1 MMISVVVIGARG
13 YTGAELLP
21 LLYRHPEF
29 EIVAVGSASA
39 AGQSVNE
46 HVAGMEGC
54 NLLFS
59 EIRPVTLEQ
68 YQADA
73 CVLALPNGFA
83 AGFVSAL
90 DAHKPDTVVVDL
102 SADHRFDPG
111 WTYGQPERFSE
122 QISGATRI
130 ANPGCYAT
138 GVQLALAPVLDQLL
152 GLPTAFAVSGYS
164 GAGKTP
170 SRKNDPDALKDNLLP
185 YSMTDHLH
193 EKEISHHL
201 GRDVRLLPHVAP
213 FFRGISLT
221 IAAELQTAQTP
232 EQLVQCYREFYAGSP
247 LVEVQAET
255 PDVAAVRGTH
265 KLILGGFS
273 VSKIKPRRI
282 ALVSVLDNLLKGA
295 ATQAVQ
301 NLNLAFGLD
310 SMTGINTLRGMQV

>member
-1 MMISVVVIGARG
+1 MAISVVVIGARG
-13 YTGAELLP
+13 FTGGELLP
-21 LLYRHPEF
+21 LLFRHPEF
-29 EIVAVGSASA
+29 KIVAVGSGTAEGQRVSA
-39 AGQSVNE
+39 
-46 HVAGMEGC
+46 HVEGMKGC
-54 NLLFS
+54 DLLFS
-59 EIRPVTLEQ
+59 EIRPVTLDQ
-68 YQADA
+68 FQADA

-90 DAHKPDTVVVDL
+90 DDHKPDTVVVDL

-111 WTYGQPERFSE
+111 WAYGQPERFPD
-122 QISGATRI
+122 QVIGATRI

-138 GVQLALAPVLDQLL
+138 GTQLALAPVLEDLV
-152 GLPTAFAVSGYS
+152 GMPTAFGVSGFS

-170 SRKNDPDALKDNLLP
+170 SRKNDPAALEDNLIP
-185 YSMTDHLH
+185 YSLTDHLH
-193 EKEISHHL
+193 EKEVSHHL

-221 IAAELQTAQTP
+221 IAAELERARTADR
-232 EQLVQCYREFYAGSP
+232 LLADYREYYAGSP
-247 LVEVQAET
+247 LVEVQSAIPE
-255 PDVAAVRGTH
+255 VAGVRGSH

-273 VSKIKPRRI
+273 VSEVNPHKI

-310 SMTGINTLRGMQV
+310 SMTGLKPLKGRRV

>member
-1 MMISVVVIGARG
+1 MTISVVVIGARG
-13 YTGAELLP
+13 FTGAELLP
-21 LLYRHPEF
+21 LLFRHPEF
-29 EIVAVGSASA
+29 EIIAVGSGTAEGQRVSA
-39 AGQSVNE
+39 
-46 HVAGMEGC
+46 HVEGMKGC
-54 NLLFS
+54 DLLFS

-68 YQADA
+68 FRADA
-73 CVLALPNGFA
+73 CVLAPPNGFA

-90 DAHKPDTVVVDL
+90 DDHKPDTVVVDL

-111 WTYGQPERFSE
+111 WAYGQPERFPE
-122 QISGATRI
+122 QIIGATRI

-138 GVQLALAPVLDQLL
+138 GTQLALAPVLDRLL
-152 GLPTAFAVSGYS
+152 GLPTAFGVSGYS

-170 SRKNDPDALKDNLLP
+170 SRKNDPDVLKDNLLP
-185 YSMTDHLH
+185 YALTDHPH

-201 GRDVRLLPHVAP
+201 GRDVRFLPHVAP

-221 IAAELQTAQTP
+221 IAAELESAQSP
-232 EQLVQCYREFYAGSP
+232 EELVECYREFYAGSP
-247 LVEVQAET
+247 LIEVRADT
-255 PDVAAVRGTH
+255 PELANVRGTH

-273 VSKIKPRRI
+273 VSEVNPRRI

-310 SMTGINTLRGMQV
+310 SMTGLK

>member
-1 MMISVVVIGARG
+1 
-13 YTGAELLP
+13 
-21 LLYRHPEF
+21 
-29 EIVAVGSASA
+29 
-39 AGQSVNE
+39 
-46 HVAGMEGC
+46 MEGC
-54 NLLFS
+54 DLLFS

-68 YQADA
+68 YKADA

-90 DAHKPDTVVVDL
+90 NEHKPDTVVVDL

-111 WTYGQPERFSE
+111 WSYGQPERFFD
-122 QISGATRI
+122 QITGATRI

-138 GVQLALAPVLDQLL
+138 GAQLALAPVLDQLL
-152 GLPTAFAVSGYS
+152 GLPTAFGVSGYS

-170 SRKNDPDALKDNLLP
+170 SRKNDPAVLEDNLLP
-185 YSMTDHLH
+185 YSLTDHLH

-221 IAAELQTAQTP
+221 IAAELENAQTP
-232 EQLVQCYREFYAGSP
+232 EQLVECYREYYAGSP

-255 PDVAAVRGTH
+255 PEVVAVRGTH

-273 VSKIKPRRI
+273 VSEVNPRRI

-310 SMTGINTLRGMQV
+310 PMTGLE

>member
-1 MMISVVVIGARG
+1 MISVVVIGARG

-21 LLYRHPEF
+21 LLYQHPEF
-29 EIVAVGSASA
+29 EIVAVGSSSV
-39 AGQSVNE
+39 AGQ
-46 HVAGMEGC
+46 HVYEQVDDMEGC
-54 NLLFS
+54 DLLFS

-68 YQADA
+68 YRADA

-90 DAHKPDTVVVDL
+90 DKHKPDTVVVDL
-102 SADHRFDPG
+102 SADHRFDPD
-111 WTYGQPERFSE
+111 WTYGQPERFFE
-122 QISGATRI
+122 QITGATRI

-138 GVQLALAPVLDQLL
+138 GVQLALAPVFDLLL
-152 GLPTAFAVSGYS
+152 GLPAAFGLSGYS

-170 SRKNDPDALKDNLLP
+170 SRKNDPVVLKDNLLP
-185 YSMTDHLH
+185 YSLTDHLH
-193 EKEISHHL
+193 EKEIAHHF
-201 GRDVRLLPHVAP
+201 GRDVRFLPHVAP

-221 IAAELQTAQTP
+221 ITAELKKVQTP
-232 EQLVQCYREFYAGSP
+232 EQLVECYREFYAGSP

-255 PDVAAVRGTH
+255 PEVVDVRGTH

-273 VSKIKPRRI
+273 VSEVRPRRI
-282 ALVSVLDNLLKGA
+282 ALVCVLDNLLKGA

-310 SMTGINTLRGMQV
+310 SMTGLSIHQGMQT

>member
-1 MMISVVVIGARG
+1 MISVVVIGARG

-29 EIVAVGSASA
+29 DIVAVGSESA
-39 AGQSVNE
+39 AGQ
-46 HVAGMEGC
+46 HVYEQVDGMEGC
-54 NLLFS
+54 DLLFS
-59 EIRPVTLEQ
+59 EIRPITLEQ
-68 YQADA
+68 YKADA

-102 SADHRFDPG
+102 SADHRFDPE
-111 WTYGQPERFSE
+111 WTYGQPERFFE
-122 QISGATRI
+122 QITGATRI

-138 GVQLALAPVLDQLL
+138 GAQLALAPVLDQLL
-152 GLPTAFAVSGYS
+152 GVPTAFGVSGYS

-170 SRKNDPDALKDNLLP
+170 SRKNDPDVLKDNLLP
-185 YSMTDHLH
+185 YSLTDHLH

-201 GRDVRLLPHVAP
+201 DRDVRLLPHVAP

-221 IAAELQTAQTP
+221 IAAELERAQTP
-232 EQLVQCYREFYAGSP
+232 EQLVECYQAFYAGSP

-255 PDVAAVRGTH
+255 PEVAAVRGTH

-273 VSKIKPRRI
+273 VSEDMPHRI

-310 SMTGINTLRGMQV
+310 SMTGLK

>member
-13 YTGAELLP
+13 YTGVELLP

-39 AGQSVNE
+39 AGQPVNE
-46 HVAGMEGC
+46 HVAGTEGC
-54 NLLFS
+54 DLLFS
-59 EIRPVTLEQ
+59 GIRPDTLEQ
-68 YQADA
+68 HPADA

-83 AGFVSAL
+83 ADFVNAL

-102 SADHRFDPG
+102 SVDHRFDPG

-122 QISGATRI
+122 QISGAARI

-138 GVQLALAPVLDQLL
+138 GAQMALVPVLDNLL
-152 GLPTAFAVSGYS
+152 GLPTVFAVSGYS
-164 GAGKTP
+164 GAGNTP

-185 YSMTDHLH
+185 YSLTDHLH

-201 GRDVRLLPHVAP
+201 GREVRMLPHVAP

-221 IAAELQTAQTP
+221 IAAELENPQGP
-232 EQLVQCYREFYAGSP
+232 EQLMQCYREFYAGCQ
-247 LVEVQAET
+247 LIEVQAKP

-273 VSKIKPRRI
+273 ASKIEPRRI
-282 ALVSVLDNLLKGA
+282 ALVCVLDNLLKGA

-301 NLNLAFGLD
+301 NLNLAFGFD

>member
-1 MMISVVVIGARG
+1 MIRVVVIGARG
-13 YTGAELLP
+13 YTGTELLP
-21 LLYRHPEF
+21 LLHHHPEF
-29 EIVAVGSASA
+29 EIVAVGSSSA
-39 AGQSVNE
+39 AGQHVYE
-46 HVAGMEGC
+46 HVDGMEGC
-54 NLLFS
+54 ELLFS
-59 EIRPVTLEQ
+59 TIRPVTLEQ
-68 YQADA
+68 YPADA

-90 DAHKPDTVVVDL
+90 DAHKPATVVVDL
-102 SADHRFDPG
+102 SADHRIDPG
-111 WTYGQPERFSE
+111 WTYGQPERFFE

-138 GVQLALAPVLDQLL
+138 GAQLALAPVLDQLL
-152 GLPTAFAVSGYS
+152 GLPVAFAVSGYS
-164 GAGKTP
+164 GAGTTP
-170 SRKNDPDALKDNLLP
+170 SRKNDPDALKDQLLP
-185 YSMTDHLH
+185 YSLTDHLH

-201 GRDVRLLPHVAP
+201 GREVRLLPHVAP

-232 EQLVQCYREFYAGSP
+232 AQLVQCYREFYTGSP

-310 SMTGINTLRGMQV
+310 SMTGINILRGMQV

>member
-1 MMISVVVIGARG
+1 MISVVVIGARG

-21 LLYRHPEF
+21 LLHRHPEF
-29 EIVAVGSASA
+29 EIIAVGSATA
-39 AGQSVNE
+39 AGQHVYE
-46 HVAGMEGC
+46 HVDGMEGC
-54 NLLFS
+54 ELLFS
-59 EIRPVTLEQ
+59 TIRPVTLEQ

-83 AGFVSAL
+83 AGFVTAL
-90 DAHKPDTVVVDL
+90 DEHKPDTVVVDL
-102 SADHRFDPG
+102 SADHRFDPA
-111 WTYGQPERFSE
+111 WTYGQPERFLQ
-122 QISGATRI
+122 QITGAARI

-152 GLPTAFAVSGYS
+152 GVPVAFGVSGYS

-170 SRKNDPDALKDNLLP
+170 SGKNDPDVLKDNLLP
-185 YSMTDHLH
+185 YALTDHLH

-201 GRDVRLLPHVAP
+201 GRDVRFLPHVAP

-221 IAAELQTAQTP
+221 IAAELASAQSP
-232 EQLVQCYREFYAGSP
+232 EQLVERYREFYARSP
-247 LVEVQAET
+247 LVQVQAET

-273 VSKIKPRRI
+273 VSEAMPQKI

-310 SMTGINTLRGMQV
+310 SMTGLNTLRGM